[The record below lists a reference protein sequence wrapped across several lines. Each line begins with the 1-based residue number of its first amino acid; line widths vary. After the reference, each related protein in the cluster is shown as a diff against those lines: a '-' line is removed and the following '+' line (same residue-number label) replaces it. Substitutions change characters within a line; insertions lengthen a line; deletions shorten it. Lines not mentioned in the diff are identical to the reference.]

1 MREEV
6 VYFLYVGLRKRGEQ
20 KNAFN
25 FWIMDLISLLTIR
38 PNRHPFP
45 HSPVS
50 WFKIKMVPPFWFFHR
65 SANERMYCWHFSATF
80 WVKFSLNWKNY
91 RKFIWF
97 IPIEIADFSIR
108 FLELLFGDPYDK
120 TLTMYVELRNNQFFL
135 IINIRYYFGNLCS
148 WTKRDTLFFSETR

>member
-120 TLTMYVELRNNQFFL
+120 MLTMYVELRNNQFFL
-135 IINIRYYFGNLCS
+135 INNIR
-148 WTKRDTLFFSETR
+148 